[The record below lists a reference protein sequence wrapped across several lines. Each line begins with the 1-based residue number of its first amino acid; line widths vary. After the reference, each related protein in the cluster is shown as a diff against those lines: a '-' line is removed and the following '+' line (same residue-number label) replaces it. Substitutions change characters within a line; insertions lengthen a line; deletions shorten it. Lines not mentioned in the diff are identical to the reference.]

1 VSSPS
6 LHLPTLLLNAG
17 KVAKNSAYVDSSASN
32 PGTYFV
38 FLTALYVFRS
48 QILFEEYMQCFSSV
62 LACSICATR
71 VVAIVFFNLWSMSA
85 NNWLEITI
93 HVEVL
98 SLFCGLPCFY
108 RVEWFCIR
116 SEGVCRR
123 LGSSALDMRFP
134 STPSTPQLASYSRLQ
149 STQFGRRFCLPNMN
163 IRLNAC
169 WLTQECAVGDWS
181 SLIFESMKEIVENDE
196 ERIGH

>member
-17 KVAKNSAYVDSSASN
+17 KVAKNTAYVDSSASN

-71 VVAIVFFNLWSMSA
+71 VAAIVFFNLRSMSA
-85 NNWLEITI
+85 IKWLEITI

-134 STPSTPQLASYSRLQ
+134 STPSTPPTCFVFSSAVYVVWSQILFAKYEH
-149 STQFGRRFCLPNMN
+149 QFECV
-163 IRLNAC
+163 LNAPSETGLH
-169 WLTQECAVGDWS
+169 WFLNQWR
-181 SLIFESMKEIVENDE
+181 K
-196 ERIGH
+196 